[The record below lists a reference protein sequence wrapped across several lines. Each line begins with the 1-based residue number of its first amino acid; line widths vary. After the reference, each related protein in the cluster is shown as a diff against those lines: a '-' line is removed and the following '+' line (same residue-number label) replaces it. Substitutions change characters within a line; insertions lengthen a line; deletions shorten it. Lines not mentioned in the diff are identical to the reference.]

1 MQNNSIIN
9 GTIKSNIAYSTK
21 NKKHSNDIIHYSK
34 LAYSHEFIKSFKNGY
49 NTIIGEKGTNL
60 SGGQKQRIDIARS
73 FIKEPNILLLDEATS
88 NLDSESENV
97 IQQSIKNIS
106 QNRTTIIVAHR
117 LSTIINA
124 DKIIFID
131 SGQVTGSGTHDE
143 LLTNHQK
150 YKQMVEL
157 QGLYKNK

>member
-1 MQNNSIIN
+1 
-9 GTIKSNIAYSTK
+9 
-21 NKKHSNDIIHYSK
+21 
-34 LAYSHEFIKSFKNGY
+34 
-49 NTIIGEKGTNL
+49 TIIGEKGTNL

-131 SGQVTGSGTHDE
+131 SG
-143 LLTNHQK
+143 
-150 YKQMVEL
+150 
-157 QGLYKNK
+157 

>member
-97 IQQSIKNIS
+97 IQQSIKI
-106 QNRTTIIVAHR
+106 
-117 LSTIINA
+117 
-124 DKIIFID
+124 
-131 SGQVTGSGTHDE
+131 
-143 LLTNHQK
+143 
-150 YKQMVEL
+150 
-157 QGLYKNK
+157 